1 MKAALAQSWN
11 PKGPCKA
18 SWRSSKTTQGRSPHT
33 HADAWPP
40 HWLSFLGEPA
50 GRANGLGDWQNKGDQ
65 PDVGQMAGQ
74 SQGAW
79 LGRSRA
85 TVRQDRHPFGPPHRS
100 SSMSGSASSCHSSLW
115 TLLRRL
121 GKKQRLLRLPRYQL
135 IWDGRQGGDCNLEE
149 WETSLPKLSDGR
161 VPQPLIA
168 LLEHTPFSNN
178 RVEPAEGSMGL
189 ASAGST
195 GQ

>member
-1 MKAALAQSWN
+1 MHNPGTPRVHAKRVGGPPRQPRGDHHIPMPTHGPHAGSAFWGSRPEELTALAT
-11 PKGPCKA
+11 GRTKA
-18 SWRSSKTTQGRSPHT
+18 TSRMWGK
-33 HADAWPP
+33 
-40 HWLSFLGEPA
+40 WLDKA
-50 GRANGLGDWQNKGDQ
+50 KAHGL
-65 PDVGQMAGQ
+65 AE
-74 SQGAW
+74 AER
-79 LGRSRA
+79 LL
-85 TVRQDRHPFGPPHRS
+85 RQDRHPFGPPHRS

-168 LLEHTPFSNN
+168 LLEHTPN
-178 RVEPAEGSMGL
+178 RVEPAEGSIGL

>member
-40 HWLSFLGEPA
+40 RWLSFLGEPA

-85 TVRQDRHPFGPPHRS
+85 TAAPRPPPIW
-100 SSMSGSASSCHSSLW
+100 ASSQKFFDV
-115 TLLRRL
+115 RKRL
-121 GKKQRLLRLPRYQL
+121 
-135 IWDGRQGGDCNLEE
+135 
-149 WETSLPKLSDGR
+149 KLSQQFVDFAEKARKEAEAAPSPKIPAHLGWEAR
-161 VPQPLIA
+161 WRLQP
-168 LLEHTPFSNN
+168 
-178 RVEPAEGSMGL
+178 
-189 ASAGST
+189 
-195 GQ
+195 